1 MLMTMPVER
10 TVARVVHAYDHAC
23 REDCYPTRVVR
34 TYDHAY
40 RDGRLLTELSMLMT
54 VPVESP
60 VIRVVR
66 AYDHFP
72 DSVDRITL
80 VGQAV
85 FRCCRLR
92 VKVTE

>member
-1 MLMTMPVER
+1 MID
-10 TVARVVHAYDHAC
+10 RVVHADVNAC
-23 REDCYPTRVVR
+23 RD
-34 TYDHAY
+34 D
-40 RDGRLLTELSMLMT
+40 RLLTELSMLMT
-54 VPVESP
+54 VPVERTVS
-60 VIRVVR
+60 RVFR

-72 DSVDRITL
+72 DCVDRITL